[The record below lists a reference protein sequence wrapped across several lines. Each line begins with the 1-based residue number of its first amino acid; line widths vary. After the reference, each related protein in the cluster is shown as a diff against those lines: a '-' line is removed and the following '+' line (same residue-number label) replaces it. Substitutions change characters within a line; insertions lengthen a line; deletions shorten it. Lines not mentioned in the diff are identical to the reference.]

1 MSNEH
6 LDRSLAS
13 LYENG
18 YAVIEGFISR
28 EQCDKFQSA
37 LARMIDEDLEL
48 GLRDSRDAN
57 MVHNPMFRD
66 HEFYSLLR
74 SSSLTELMSRM
85 LGETFILYAFTTS
98 SLPAGGT
105 NWSRRI
111 HVDCPRLIP
120 GYPTNMNAFIPL
132 SDMSE
137 SNGGIELLPKSQ
149 WQEDPPCEASFNKE
163 RVIPE
168 MAAGSLLVFYSRLWH
183 SGGLNLSV
191 SPRHALTMNFCRSY
205 MRQRFDYP
213 RMIPLTDLPRLD
225 VTQLQ
230 LLGFNVRVPA
240 SLDEYY
246 LSEDHRLYKPNQ
258 G

>member
-1 MSNEH
+1 MSIEP

-18 YAVIEGFISR
+18 YVVIGEFISR
-28 EQCDKFQSA
+28 EQCGKFQSA
-37 LARMIDEDLEL
+37 LARMIDEDFEL
-48 GLRDSRDAN
+48 GLRDNSDAY

-66 HEFYSLLR
+66 PQFYSLLR
-74 SSSLTELMSRM
+74 SSKLTELISHI

-98 SLPAGGT
+98 SLPAGGS

-111 HVDCPRLIP
+111 HVDCPRLVP
-120 GYPTNMNAFIPL
+120 GYATNMNAFIPL

-137 SNGGIELLPKSQ
+137 LNGGIELLPKSQ
-149 WQEDPPCEASFNKE
+149 WQEDPPGDESFGME
-163 RVIPE
+163 RVSPE
-168 MAAGSLLVFYSRLWH
+168 MPAGSLLVFFSRLWH
-183 SGGLNLSV
+183 SGGLNLSD

-213 RMIPLTDLPRLD
+213 RMTPLTDVQGLD
-225 VTQLQ
+225 ATQLQ

-240 SLDEYY
+240 SLDEYC
-246 LSEDHRLYKPNQ
+246 LSEGDRLYKPNQ